1 VKFSRKIA
9 KAADAMI
16 MEFKKNSASGR
27 SSIYREGLNL
37 LLGIDRQDLPINSW
51 KIAVLTG
58 RSPIYRKNYRFKMKM
73 INFAHL

>member
-51 KIAVLTG
+51 KIADKPAQHVSG
-58 RSPIYRKNYRFKMKM
+58 SFKV
-73 INFAHL
+73 IEHGTIQ